1 MANKKI
7 TDLPSLTGANATSS
21 DLLPI
26 VDVSADLTSSIT
38 RGEFFSN
45 LPAMSTTSLFSAS
58 NVAITGGSI
67 TGITALAPAV
77 GGTGV
82 SSYAIGDILY
92 ASGTT
97 TLAKLADV
105 ATGNVLL
112 SGGVGVAPSY
122 GKVALATCVSG
133 QLPVVYGGTGAA
145 TLTGYVKANGTSV
158 MTASNT
164 IPNTDISGLGTMS
177 TQAASAVAITG
188 GTINGPT
195 INNSTIGATTA
206 STARFTSVVLS
217 NSLYTYQPTE
227 TPKSAAAILTIAEL
241 LTGIIRYTGAVAN
254 LTLPLGTAIETGVI
268 ASLPVN
274 GAFNFSV
281 INTGTG
287 IATLVTATGL
297 TLIGSMAVTNGT
309 SGSFRVRKTA
319 ANTYTVY
326 RV

>member
-158 MTASNT
+158 MTASAT

-188 GTINGPT
+188 GTIN
-195 INNSTIGATTA
+195 NATIGATTPATVKA
-206 STARFTSVVLS
+206 SSLTSTSVITDSFITKANGTLALAFASNGVVQVTPTANGVFTSTVPPAGTTTTLIVL
-217 NSLYTYQPTE
+217 TAGPTSW
-227 TPKSAAAILTIAEL
+227 TMQFSPTNFKTVTTLA
-241 LTGIIRYTGAVAN
+241 TGA
-254 LTLPLGTAIETGVI
+254 
-268 ASLPVN
+268 
-274 GAFNFSV
+274 
-281 INTGTG
+281 
-287 IATLVTATGL
+287 
-297 TLIGSMAVTNGT
+297 
-309 SGSFRVRKTA
+309 TA
-319 ANTYTVY
+319 ARRFIFQFISDGTFLIEISRTVAIA
-326 RV
+326 